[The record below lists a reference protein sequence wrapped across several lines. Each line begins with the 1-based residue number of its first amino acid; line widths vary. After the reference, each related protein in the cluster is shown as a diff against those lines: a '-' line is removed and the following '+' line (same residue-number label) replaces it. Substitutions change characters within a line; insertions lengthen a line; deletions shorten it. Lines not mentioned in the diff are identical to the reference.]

1 MIAAMARHGDDPIA
15 KFIRWLEDA
24 RRARIP
30 NYEAMALATA
40 ARGGKSSVRFVLLK
54 GVDQRGFMFF
64 TDARSR
70 KGGELRGN
78 PHGSLALYWQPKGR
92 QVRVEGRVEE
102 ISPAE
107 ADAYWATRPR
117 QSQLA
122 ASASHQSARLRS
134 RAELLARFARLA
146 RKFRGA
152 KFRARRSGPGFVCVL
167 MRSNSGP
174 TANIAYTTVR
184 SIFDMVAAGDVICSS
199 LRRPHTTG
207 AFPRLLWAATHIA
220 RFRGGQPSFSG
231 TADLGRP
238 LSVSQ
243 VEKGSEISPFPHS
256 TSGTESSNLS
266 RSANQSPHLPTFLEW
281 AENSREMRGSFWPQ
295 RTGESHLTP
304 NSLDPASI
312 LSVRNNNGSLQR
324 PGMRSGRCSVRHR
337 HSGAANRSRIEVRTG
352 IAV

>member
-40 ARGGKSSVRFVLLK
+40 ARSGKSSVRFVLLK

-78 PHGSLALYWQPKGR
+78 PHGSLALYWQQKGR

-102 ISPAE
+102 ITPAE

-117 QSQLA
+117 HSKLA

-146 RKFRGA
+146 RKFRGREVPRPPLWTG
-152 KFRARRSGPGFVCVL
+152 FRVRPDAIEFWTHREHRLHDREIYLRHGRGWRR
-167 MRSNSGP
+167 N
-174 TANIAYTTVR
+174 
-184 SIFDMVAAGDVICSS
+184 
-199 LRRPHTTG
+199 
-207 AFPRLLWAATHIA
+207 LL
-220 RFRGGQPSFSG
+220 QP
-231 TADLGRP
+231 
-238 LSVSQ
+238 
-243 VEKGSEISPFPHS
+243 
-256 TSGTESSNLS
+256 
-266 RSANQSPHLPTFLEW
+266 
-281 AENSREMRGSFWPQ
+281 
-295 RTGESHLTP
+295 
-304 NSLDPASI
+304 
-312 LSVRNNNGSLQR
+312 
-324 PGMRSGRCSVRHR
+324 
-337 HSGAANRSRIEVRTG
+337 
-352 IAV
+352 